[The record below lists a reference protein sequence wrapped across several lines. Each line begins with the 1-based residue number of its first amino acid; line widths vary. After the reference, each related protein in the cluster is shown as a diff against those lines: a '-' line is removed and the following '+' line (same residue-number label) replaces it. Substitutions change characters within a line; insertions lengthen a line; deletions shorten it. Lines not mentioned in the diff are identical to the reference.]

1 MMRIESTF
9 SVPYPALEMRGF
21 MITYH
26 QMHDFL
32 PWCGPNSNGL
42 DYILERM
49 RAARLNTLLVE
60 YECMFPWSGRRSV
73 ISAGS
78 AFSEEQIRSFNTG
91 AAARGISI
99 IPLVQVLGHVYHI
112 LIHSEFQDCAEKI
125 EVPQQFCP
133 LSPATRKL
141 VCELIDDTIR
151 LHPDSPYIHL
161 GGDECEQLGICPE
174 CAAFAREHGSGKL
187 FIDFMRFATDYAI
200 SRGKT
205 PIIWHDVALRTP
217 QFIPELDSRVL
228 FHFWNYG
235 DSSHGSLPGELEKL
249 LRVVSADRI
258 IGGPGARAEKQHG
271 MLHHSPSLVTA
282 NIREMNSHMVEIGA
296 AGSILTDWSDTGCF
310 YFDSFFALAYQ
321 GVSAWEGK
329 AFSNVRFRSSYARET
344 FGFDGP
350 ELPDK
355 LDAISGA
362 TAFARGFQ
370 FRQKT
375 PLNRYARAA
384 YDFKV
389 ELELVRRD
397 YESADGETELYR
409 LVGRC
414 EAAKNFLEWLDFH
427 RADVRTNSSEY
438 EYTALLAEL
447 TVMFLEIDIGI
458 RKDFF
463 MRRYF
468 SEISAETV
476 KRWQSLDYLS
486 RALERWPRLRRK
498 FSDFAANFVPGPLL
512 ENYLAELFQD
522 TLFSSL
528 CTVVNH

>member
-1 MMRIESTF
+1 M
-9 SVPYPALEMRGF
+9 
-21 MITYH
+21 
-26 QMHDFL
+26 
-32 PWCGPNSNGL
+32 
-42 DYILERM
+42 
-49 RAARLNTLLVE
+49 ARPTA
-60 YECMFPWSGRRSV
+60 GR
-73 ISAGS
+73 
-78 AFSEEQIRSFNTG
+78 
-91 AAARGISI
+91 
-99 IPLVQVLGHVYHI
+99 H
-112 LIHSEFQDCAEKI
+112 
-125 EVPQQFCP
+125 
-133 LSPATRKL
+133 
-141 VCELIDDTIR
+141 
-151 LHPDSPYIHL
+151 
-161 GGDECEQLGICPE
+161 
-174 CAAFAREHGSGKL
+174 
-187 FIDFMRFATDYAI
+187 
-200 SRGKT
+200 
-205 PIIWHDVALRTP
+205 
-217 QFIPELDSRVL
+217 
-228 FHFWNYG
+228 
-235 DSSHGSLPGELEKL
+235 
-249 LRVVSADRI
+249 
-258 IGGPGARAEKQHG
+258 
-271 MLHHSPSLVTA
+271 
-282 NIREMNSHMVEIGA
+282 
-296 AGSILTDWSDTGCF
+296 
-310 YFDSFFALAYQ
+310 
-321 GVSAWEGK
+321 
-329 AFSNVRFRSSYARET
+329 
-344 FGFDGP
+344 
-350 ELPDK
+350 
-355 LDAISGA
+355 
-362 TAFARGFQ
+362 
-370 FRQKT
+370 
-375 PLNRYARAA
+375 RYARAA